1 MPPIIFRLFWTST
14 SRIENAVRRSYVS
27 LMRQIAIIPL
37 VLCLAAPPALA
48 QDSDAPQDEDGFS
61 LMEEGARL
69 FMRGIMSEMEPA
81 LDEMRKSI
89 DELGPAFAEFAQA
102 VGPAFA
108 ALLDKVDDIRFYEAP
123 EILPNGDIIIRRS
136 PDAPE
141 WAPPTDPETGEVE
154 L

>member
-1 MPPIIFRLFWTST
+1 MK
-14 SRIENAVRRSYVS
+14 
-27 LMRQIAIIPL
+27 QIAIIPL
-37 VLCLAAPPALA
+37 ILCLSVPPALA
-48 QDSDAPQDEDGFS
+48 QDADAPQDDDGFS

-81 LDEMRKSI
+81 LDEMRKSL

-108 ALLDKVDDIRFYEAP
+108 ALLDQVDDIRHYEAP
-123 EILPNGDIIIRRS
+123 EIMPNGDIIIRRS
-136 PDAPE
+136 PDAPAWE
-141 WAPPTDPETGEVE
+141 PDPETGEVE

>member
-1 MPPIIFRLFWTST
+1 MPLTTFRSFWTLIWP
-14 SRIENAVRRSYVS
+14 IENRVDHTYLTRMKQLAY
-27 LMRQIAIIPL
+27 IPL
-37 VLCLAAPPALA
+37 VLWLSTPAVLA
-48 QDSDAPQDEDGFS
+48 QETEALPEDDGFS

-81 LDEMRKSI
+81 LDEMRKSM
-89 DELGPAFAEFAQA
+89 DELGPAFAEFARA

-108 ALLDKVDDIRFYEAP
+108 ALLDQVDDIRHYEAP

-136 PDAPE
+136 PDAPAWE
-141 WAPPTDPETGEVE
+141 PDPETGEVE

>member
-1 MPPIIFRLFWTST
+1 MKRIIIL
-14 SRIENAVRRSYVS
+14 S
-27 LMRQIAIIPL
+27 LIAG
-37 VLCLAAPPALA
+37 LAAQPALA
-48 QDSDAPQDEDGFS
+48 QDTPAPEEEDGFS
-61 LMEEGARL
+61 LMEQGAKL

-81 LDEMRKSI
+81 LDEMRQSM

-108 ALLDKVDDIRFYEAP
+108 QLLDTIDDIRNYEAR

-136 PDAPE
+136 PDAPAWE
-141 WAPPTDPETGEVE
+141 PAPETGDVE

>member
-1 MPPIIFRLFWTST
+1 MRHLIILTMV
-14 SRIENAVRRSYVS
+14 IG
-27 LMRQIAIIPL
+27 
-37 VLCLAAPPALA
+37 LAAQPIAA
-48 QDSDAPQDEDGFS
+48 QEAEAPKDEDGFS

-81 LDEMRKSI
+81 LDEMRESM

-108 ALLDKVDDIRFYEAP
+108 KLLDTVDDIRHYEAP

-136 PDAPE
+136 PDAPA
-141 WAPPTDPETGEVE
+141 WDPDQDKGEIE

>member
-1 MPPIIFRLFWTST
+1 MK
-14 SRIENAVRRSYVS
+14 
-27 LMRQIAIIPL
+27 QIAIIPL
-37 VLCLAAPPALA
+37 VIALTGQPALA
-48 QDSDAPQDEDGFS
+48 QEQDTTDTEEGFS

-81 LDEMRKSI
+81 LDEMRQSL

-108 ALLDKVDDIRFYEAP
+108 ELLDTVDDIRNYDAP

-136 PDAPE
+136 PDAPIWE
-141 WAPPTDPETGEVE
+141 PDPDTGDVE

>member
-1 MPPIIFRLFWTST
+1 M
-14 SRIENAVRRSYVS
+14 
-27 LMRQIAIIPL
+27 
-37 VLCLAAPPALA
+37 LA
-48 QDSDAPQDEDGFS
+48 QEAEVPQDEDDFS

-89 DELGPAFAEFAQA
+89 DELGPAFAEFAQT

-108 ALLDKVDDIRFYEAP
+108 ALLDKVDDIRNYEAP

-136 PDAPE
+136 PDAPVWE
-141 WAPPTDPETGEVE
+141 PDPETGEVE